1 MGQMYQAMAVREMGT
16 NEAPEVESATELEP
30 EPGAPRLGRRFLRK
44 LLSKRATAEQLE
56 AAELVVS
63 ELVTNAIRHAST
75 RDRIRLEIGLRLD
88 RSVYVA
94 VTDSSRRLPV
104 LRWVDPQK
112 AAGGWGLHLV
122 ARLSRRW
129 GTDTLA
135 AGKRVW
141 SVIAA

>member
-1 MGQMYQAMAVREMGT
+1 MYQATATRETST
-16 NEAPEVESATELEP
+16 NGAAEVESATELEA
-30 EPGAPRLGRRFLRK
+30 EPGAPRSGRRFLRE
-44 LLSKRATAEQLE
+44 LLSKRATAEQVE

-63 ELVTNAIRHAST
+63 ELVTNAVQHAGSPGN
-75 RDRIRLEIGLRLD
+75 RIRLEIGLRLD
-88 RSVYVA
+88 RSVYIA
-94 VTDSSRRLPV
+94 VTDGSRRRPV
-104 LRWVDPQK
+104 LRWLDPQE

-122 ARLSRRW
+122 AQLSRRW

>member
-1 MGQMYQAMAVREMGT
+1 MAVREINT
-16 NEAPEVESATELEP
+16 NEAAKVESATELEP
-30 EPGAPRLGRRFLRK
+30 ESGAPRNGRRFLRA

-63 ELVTNAIRHAST
+63 ELVTNAVRHVST
-75 RDRIRLEIGLRLD
+75 PGRIRLEIGLLLD

-94 VTDSSRRLPV
+94 VTDSSQRLPS
-104 LRWVDPQK
+104 LRWVDPHK
-112 AAGGWGLHLV
+112 DAGGWGLHLV
-122 ARLSRRW
+122 AQLSRRW
-129 GTDTLA
+129 GADTLA